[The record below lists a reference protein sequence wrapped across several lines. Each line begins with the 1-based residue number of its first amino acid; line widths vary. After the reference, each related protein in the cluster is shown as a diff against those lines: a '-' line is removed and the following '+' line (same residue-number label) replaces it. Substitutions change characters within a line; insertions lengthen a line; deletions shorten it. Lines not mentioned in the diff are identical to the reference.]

1 MVEGKELH
9 LLYMLQK
16 DNKLTLAGKDHQ
28 ALAEVL
34 LWHKGIVDNPTS
46 GLPPDCGIKL
56 CLKTG
61 NWSMLQ
67 LRSVKWLSVGE
78 LT

>member
-1 MVEGKELH
+1 MRPE
-9 LLYMLQK
+9 
-16 DNKLTLAGKDHQ
+16 DDKLTLAGKDHQ

-34 LWHKGIVDNPTS
+34 LRHKGVFDYPPS
-46 GLPPDCGIKL
+46 GLLPDCGIEL

-61 NWSMLQ
+61 NLPMPPS
-67 LRSVKWLSVGE
+67 RPVKRLSAGE